1 MDFTQKKMTKTE
13 KFELITATM
22 AKTYKAKNHDY
33 GNSFDNTCDLFG
45 ITAAIVRMYDKMQ
58 RIITLSKTESYV
70 KDERIEDTLL
80 DLANY
85 CIMTLMYLQN
95 GKDK

>member
-1 MDFTQKKMTKTE
+1 
-13 KFELITATM
+13 M

-58 RIITLSKTESYV
+58 RIITLSKTEGYV

>member
-1 MDFTQKKMTKTE
+1 MDYTQKKMTKTE
-13 KFELITATM
+13 RFELITATM
-22 AKTYKAKNHDY
+22 TKTYKAKNHDY

>member
-1 MDFTQKKMTKTE
+1 
-13 KFELITATM
+13 M
-22 AKTYKAKNHDY
+22 ANTYKAKNHDY

>member
-1 MDFTQKKMTKTE
+1 
-13 KFELITATM
+13 M